1 MPELPEVETVRRSL
15 EKYCLGRVVESAW
28 RSGARMRLGSRLSD
42 LDVFAGQSLLRV
54 ERRAKFLLLR
64 CSGDKTLL
72 VHLGMTGTLRLAAAG
87 EPARKHDHFHLQFTG
102 GERLVFNDAR
112 RFGLYEMIPGI
123 TPENCRHLIGL
134 GAEPLNDAFDGA
146 LLFKLSRKRKVALK
160 LWLMN
165 SAVVVGVGNI
175 YASESLFRAKL
186 SPRRSAAGLKRV
198 EADILAAAVREILCE
213 AIKAGGTTL
222 RDFAAPDGERGYF
235 RIRLEVYDRAGKP
248 CRRCSTPVKRIVQGG
263 RSTFYCPKC
272 QGFGARREGKDPGSS
287 SGGVHKSG

>member
-15 EKYCLGRVVESAW
+15 EKYCLGRTVAAVW
-28 RSGARMRLGSRLSD
+28 RSGARMRLGSRRSD
-42 LDVFAGQSLLRV
+42 LGVLSGQSLLRV

-64 CSGDKTLL
+64 CSGETTLL

-112 RFGLYEMIPGI
+112 RFGLYELIPGAA
-123 TPENCRHLIGL
+123 PHDCRHLRGL
-134 GAEPLNDAFDGA
+134 GAEPLDDDFNGG
-146 LLFKLSRKRKVALK
+146 LLFRLSRKRRVALK

-165 SAVVVGVGNI
+165 PAVVVGVGNI
-175 YASESLFRAKL
+175 YASESLFRARL
-186 SPRRSAAGLKRV
+186 SPRRAAAGLKRA
-198 EADILAAAVREILCE
+198 EADALAAAVRGVLGE
-213 AIKAGGTTL
+213 AIQAGGTTL

-248 CRRCSTPVKRIVQGG
+248 CNRCAAPIKRIVQGG

-272 QGFGARREGKDPGSS
+272 QR
-287 SGGVHKSG
+287 